1 MPTTTYTDSPMLR
14 SLLVGTLAA
23 LGLVWSAAAGGAA
36 ASCAPSPKGPEAYLL
51 QARRLYP
58 TAAWCGLTNSLVDA
72 FLDPTATVADRP
84 VPQGRIRWHH
94 VPGMRNVRDIGG
106 WNGLPT
112 GRVFRGSEPD
122 CLPIEQ
128 VGEKRFHRLGVT
140 EAGLRTMREELRIR
154 TDLDLRAA
162 SECPHPDVS
171 ALGVRLVRVPLGAYL
186 GAFTATNQYAQALRV
201 FAARGNYPIYFH
213 CWGGA
218 DRTGTLAYLVEGLCG
233 VSEADLA
240 VDYELTSFARV
251 FGLRRRTGT
260 PHPETGR
267 PECAFPAFVARLK
280 DYPGGTM
287 AEKIA
292 AYMERTLGLA
302 KAEIAA
308 IRNNVMGEGTSV
320 PDVRET
326 VVRLDDLTSARIWA
340 SAKDGKTPFVLTPLV
355 GETDWTEGKAGYLQ
369 AGAYETW
376 NETAFTLT
384 AKGDG
389 RFFVG
394 LSAPHN
400 VRRLYPEVAWTD
412 ISIAGAGRQ
421 ENLDFAHGLT
431 FWGVNTKDAPRIET
445 VAGRRALVVRA
456 DRGRYRGLDLK
467 AGDTVTVRAKFR
479 LMGPSA
485 APARQRPLDVSA
497 AVNAPVP
504 EGVALPCAKRDF
516 IGIYVKTP
524 DPAAHGG
531 AQCVRF
537 RNRAV
542 QPGAAAVTL
551 LDGAAEPSRYLY
563 LLLSSRYT
571 KGPDLATV
579 AVTYADGTAD
589 TLAITKGR
597 ELADWSHTLNGD
609 ACQTVFSANGE
620 NGTRH
625 FMLARVVLDE
635 RKAPVKIA
643 LATAENSNL
652 SLYGA
657 TLTSADWKPVR
668 AENVT
673 FRLGGE
679 WRLPDMPGRDIVAGS
694 ALDLSGQIDFAP
706 CGTYGR
712 VVQRDGRLCFEKRP
726 DRPLRFFGNHSSSQ
740 WVCDWE
746 PDADRYCEQMR
757 RVGCNAIRLSIH
769 RLGCDWWD
777 ERADCLRRHPHADG
791 FFRDDRIDN
800 FLRFVAAFNRHG
812 IYFLMGSGG
821 GPQEIEAMMAGDAE
835 SLEYYRQF
843 TIRLLNRRNPYTGNL
858 VKDEPCL
865 LGWEFANEQSVQH
878 VQHIVAEVPN
888 PDAPRSSF
896 HPVQAKYAARVRTLV
911 KPRWEAFLKKKYG
924 DGWARHA
931 AYPKRYTEKT
941 PNALDF
947 QLFSQELMEAQIRF
961 YRDVMKEAGWDRPT
975 MWGNYDKILRT
986 TETRVK
992 TGMATE
998 VNNYHSFLADDGH
1011 GPQVSSATDGMAAF
1025 RDIAG
1030 AAIPGQ
1036 PVVVTEY
1043 NDCQHNRYCHEMGL
1057 AAGAVAALQGW
1068 DAFFLH
1074 NSTVLTDGLTAP
1086 PSFNMND
1093 GLVIA
1098 NHFSMRAST
1107 FLAACLYGRGDA
1119 VTSPHTV
1126 TLDYTKAFMG
1136 TLSSTSYPD
1145 PQQLRAVMLCGVRV
1159 DWPEYGATP
1168 GYKADLSFPGF
1179 GNDTAGTYE
1188 FLLAQA
1194 SDSKARTAVLEAMVA
1209 RMRAAGVLGPANRTD
1224 VRRGVYESDTGELLV
1239 ESALPRMRV
1248 ATQRS
1253 EAVSLPANGAYRA
1266 GCLEIVRTKNNA
1278 TFAAVAVDG
1287 RPLAA
1292 SGRIVV
1298 VMDGES
1304 GIDGAVKT
1312 PDLVRFVG
1320 YRTKEGRARM
1330 QGRKIGRANVAQ
1342 VRLRNARG
1350 GRFTLYPLSVNGIR
1364 RAPAKVTRAG
1374 DALAF
1379 TLDTTEA
1386 ALPDG
1391 LTPFFELV
1399 AEDGP

>member
-36 ASCAPSPKGPEAYLL
+36 ASA
-51 QARRLYP
+51 
-58 TAAWCGLTNSLVDA
+58 
-72 FLDPTATVADRP
+72 
-84 VPQGRIRWHH
+84 
-94 VPGMRNVRDIGG
+94 
-106 WNGLPT
+106 
-112 GRVFRGSEPD
+112 
-122 CLPIEQ
+122 
-128 VGEKRFHRLGVT
+128 VG
-140 EAGLRTMREELRIR
+140 
-154 TDLDLRAA
+154 DL
-162 SECPHPDVS
+162 ES
-171 ALGVRLVRVPLGAYL
+171 AEV
-186 GAFTATNQYAQALRV
+186 
-201 FAARGNYPIYFH
+201 
-213 CWGGA
+213 
-218 DRTGTLAYLVEGLCG
+218 
-233 VSEADLA
+233 
-240 VDYELTSFARV
+240 
-251 FGLRRRTGT
+251 
-260 PHPETGR
+260 
-267 PECAFPAFVARLK
+267 
-280 DYPGGTM
+280 
-287 AEKIA
+287 
-292 AYMERTLGLA
+292 
-302 KAEIAA
+302 
-308 IRNNVMGEGTSV
+308 
-320 PDVRET
+320 
-326 VVRLDDLTSARIWA
+326 WA

-412 ISIAGAGRQ
+412 ISITGAGRQ

-563 LLLSSRYT
+563 LLLSSSYT

-589 TLAITKGR
+589 TLALTKDR

-625 FMLARVVLDE
+625 LMLARVVLDE

-1057 AAGAVAALQGW
+1057 AVGAIAALQGW

-1119 VTSPHTV
+1119 ATSPHTV

-1168 GYKADLSFPGF
+1168 GYRADLSFPGF

-1248 ATQRS
+1248 ATRHS

-1350 GRFTLYPLSVNGIR
+1350 GRFSLYPLSVNGIR
-1364 RAPAKVTRAG
+1364 RAPAEVTRTG

-1379 TLDTTEA
+1379 TLDTTET

-1399 AEDGP
+1399 AEDSP

>member
-1 MPTTTYTDSPMLR
+1 MLMTKYSGFPMLCL
-14 SLLVGTLAA
+14 LLVGVLAA
-23 LGLVWSAAAGGAA
+23 LGLVGSAAADNAA
-36 ASCAPSPKGPEAYLL
+36 VSHAPSPKGPEAYLL

-58 TAAWCGLTNSLVDA
+58 TGNWLGLTNTLVDA

-233 VSEADLA
+233 VSEADLSI
-240 VDYELTSFARV
+240 DYELTSFARV

-260 PHPETGR
+260 PPEY
-267 PECAFPAFVARLK
+267 AFPAFVARLK
-280 DYPGGTM
+280 SYPGGTM

-292 AYMERTLGLA
+292 AYMEKTLGLT

-308 IRNNVMGEGTSV
+308 IRNNVMGEGTCV
-320 PDVRET
+320 PAVRET

-479 LMGPSA
+479 LMGPSV
-485 APARQRPLDVSA
+485 APTRQRPLDVSA

-542 QPGAAAVTL
+542 QPGTAAVTL

-563 LLLSSRYT
+563 LLLSSSYT

-625 FMLARVVLDE
+625 LMLARVVLDE

-712 VVQRDGRLCFEKRP
+712 VVQKGGRLCFEKRP

-1011 GPQVSSATDGMAAF
+1011 GPQISSATDGMAAF

-1057 AAGAVAALQGW
+1057 AAGAIAALQGW

-1119 VTSPHTV
+1119 ATSPHTV

-1350 GRFTLYPLSVNGIR
+1350 GRFTLYPLSVNGLR
-1364 RAPAKVTRAG
+1364 RAPAEVTRAG

-1379 TLDTTEA
+1379 TLDTTET

>member
-23 LGLVWSAAAGGAA
+23 LGLVGSAAAGGAA

-72 FLDPTATVADRP
+72 FLDPVAAADRP

-233 VSEADLA
+233 VSEADLSI
-240 VDYELTSFARV
+240 DYELTSFARV

-260 PHPETGR
+260 PPEY
-267 PECAFPAFVARLK
+267 AFPAFVARLK
-280 DYPGGTM
+280 SYPGGTM

-292 AYMERTLGLA
+292 AYMEKTLGLT

-308 IRNNVMGEGTSV
+308 IRNNVMGEGTCV
-320 PDVRET
+320 PAVRET
-326 VVRLDDLTSARIWA
+326 VVRLDDLARARIWA

-563 LLLSSRYT
+563 LLLSSSYT

-1057 AAGAVAALQGW
+1057 AAGAIAALQGW

-1119 VTSPHTV
+1119 ATSPHTV

-1248 ATQRS
+1248 ATRRS
-1253 EAVSLPANGAYRA
+1253 EAVSLPANGAYRV

-1350 GRFTLYPLSVNGIR
+1350 GRFTLYPLSVNGLR

>member
-1 MPTTTYTDSPMLR
+1 MVDT
-14 SLLVGTLAA
+14 A
-23 LGLVWSAAAGGAA
+23 LM
-36 ASCAPSPKGPEAYLL
+36 K
-51 QARRLYP
+51 
-58 TAAWCGLTNSLVDA
+58 SLVA
-72 FLDPTATVADRP
+72 VAL
-84 VPQGRIRWHH
+84 V
-94 VPGMRNVRDIGG
+94 
-106 WNGLPT
+106 
-112 GRVFRGSEPD
+112 
-122 CLPIEQ
+122 
-128 VGEKRFHRLGVT
+128 
-140 EAGLRTMREELRIR
+140 A
-154 TDLDLRAA
+154 
-162 SECPHPDVS
+162 
-171 ALGVRLVRVPLGAYL
+171 VRL
-186 GAFTATNQYAQALRV
+186 TASAV
-201 FAARGNYPIYFH
+201 G
-213 CWGGA
+213 
-218 DRTGTLAYLVEGLCG
+218 
-233 VSEADLA
+233 DL
-240 VDYELTSFARV
+240 ES
-251 FGLRRRTGT
+251 
-260 PHPETGR
+260 
-267 PECAFPAFVARLK
+267 
-280 DYPGGTM
+280 
-287 AEKIA
+287 AE
-292 AYMERTLGLA
+292 
-302 KAEIAA
+302 
-308 IRNNVMGEGTSV
+308 V
-320 PDVRET
+320 
-326 VVRLDDLTSARIWA
+326 WA

-563 LLLSSRYT
+563 LLLSSSYT

-1057 AAGAVAALQGW
+1057 AAGAIAALQGW

-1119 VTSPHTV
+1119 ATSPHTV
-1126 TLDYTKAFMG
+1126 TLDYTRAFMG

-1248 ATQRS
+1248 ATRHS